1 MNKEVISD
9 RQGIILMILFVW
21 GSSILVG
28 AGGAAKKDLWLA
40 LIIALIM
47 ALILVGI
54 YIKLLNLYFG
64 RNLYEI
70 VNLIYGKYIGTVIS
84 IIYIWYSLHLGALV
98 IDNFG
103 QFISTVGL
111 PETPIIVPKIFLT
124 VLCAWAAK
132 EGIEVIARWGQLF
145 IVFIFFI
152 MVITLLFAIPSMKP
166 WQILPVMEDGVMPLV
181 KGSFGTLAFPF
192 LETVI
197 IMAVTPFA
205 KTKESISRIFRY
217 GTLIGGIFLLMFAL
231 RNLFTIG
238 ANKISFHYFPSYIAV
253 GRINIGDFIQ
263 RPQILLTTSF
273 LITGFVKIS
282 LCLLAMVNGIAKLL
296 KLKDFRTIVYPSA
309 LLMLS
314 LSTVVYK
321 NIIETVLWSPTIYPV
336 YAMLFQLIIPAATL
350 IIALVKSKNSA
361 RSR

>member
-1 MNKEVISD
+1 MNKEIISD
-9 RQGIILMILFVW
+9 RQGTILMILFVW

-28 AGGAAKKDLWLA
+28 AGGAAKKDMWLA
-40 LIIALIM
+40 FIIAIIM
-47 ALILVGI
+47 ALIIVYI
-54 YIKLLNLYFG
+54 YSRLLNLYFG
-64 RNLYEI
+64 KNLYDI
-70 VNLIYGKYIGTVIS
+70 VNLVYGKYIGTVIS
-84 IIYIWYSLHLGALV
+84 IVYIWYSLHLGALV

-111 PETPIIVPKIFLT
+111 PETPIIVSKIFLT
-124 VLCAWAAK
+124 ALCACAAK

-152 MVITLLFAIPSMKP
+152 MVITLLFSIPNMKP
-166 WQILPVMEDGVMPLV
+166 WQVLPVLENGVQPLV

-192 LETVI
+192 LETVL

-205 KTKESISRIFRY
+205 KTKESISRIYRH
-217 GTLIGGIFLLMFAL
+217 GILISGVFLLMFAL

-263 RPQILLTTSF
+263 RPQILITTSF

-282 LCLLAMVNGIAKLL
+282 LCILAMVNGVAKLL

-321 NIIETVLWSPTIYPV
+321 NIIETVLWAPTIYPV

-361 RSR
+361 KAR